1 MWVEELASDVQE
13 HSAPP
18 DVCPTLLPKD
28 TWWDICK
35 GRMGRGKG
43 EWGKEEFSKM
53 STDFFFS
60 VPRHNIDCVI
70 FCFSLILEYTCDTLS
85 ER

>member
-13 HSAPP
+13 HSAPS

-28 TWWDICK
+28 K
-35 GRMGRGKG
+35 GYLQGKNGQKKRRAGEGRVLKN
-43 EWGKEEFSKM
+43 EH
-53 STDFFFS
+53 FFFS

-70 FCFSLILEYTCDTLS
+70 FCFSLILEYNCDTLS